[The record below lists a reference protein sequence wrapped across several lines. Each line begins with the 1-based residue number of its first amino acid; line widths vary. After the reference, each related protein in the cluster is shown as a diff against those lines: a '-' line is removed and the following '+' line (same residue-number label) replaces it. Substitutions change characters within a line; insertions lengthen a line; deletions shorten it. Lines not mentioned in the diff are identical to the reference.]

1 MHQQYRSWLFSEE
14 DLSPEQLQEL
24 QAHLRE
30 CESCCSFAA
39 ARDAVEAHLQ
49 AAPQRMPSMGFV
61 SRWRERLDLE
71 RIRAHQRQTSR
82 LLVSLSV
89 AGSLLVAP
97 LALWIYLMLRSPQE
111 VIISA
116 AREVANWMGW
126 VRFLMETSIKV
137 GGSVANLLPN
147 GWWLM
152 AVGVIAGMSIL
163 WVGSIYRFAFKRV
176 EKGVA

>member
-24 QAHLRE
+24 YAHLRE
-30 CESCCSFAA
+30 CESCCNFAA

-49 AAPQRMPSMGFV
+49 AAPHHMPSMGFV

-71 RIRAHQRQTSR
+71 RLRAHQRQTSR

-89 AGSLLVAP
+89 VESLLVAP
-97 LALWIYLMLRSPQE
+97 LALWAYLVLRSPQD
-111 VIISA
+111 VIINA
-116 AREVANWMGW
+116 ARQAANWVGW
-126 VRFLMETSIKV
+126 LRFLVETSIEV
-137 GGSVANLLPN
+137 AGSVVNFLPN
-147 GWWLM
+147 GWWLA
-152 AVGVIAGMSIL
+152 AVSVIAAMFIL
-163 WVGSIYRFAFKRV
+163 WAGSIYRLAFKRV